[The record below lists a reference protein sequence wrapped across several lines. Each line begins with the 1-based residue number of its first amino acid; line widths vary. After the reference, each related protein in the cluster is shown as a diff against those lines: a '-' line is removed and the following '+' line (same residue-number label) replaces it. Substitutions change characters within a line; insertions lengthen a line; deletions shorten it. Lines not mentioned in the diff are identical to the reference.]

1 MLSRNS
7 LRILCGLSA
16 LLLGAGQSPLLAED
30 IHVPADQ
37 PTIQAGID
45 AAAEGDVVILAD
57 ATYTGEG
64 NKNLDFR
71 GKAITIRSE
80 SNDPTRCL
88 IDCQQ
93 DGRGFN
99 FHSGETSA
107 STLSGLTIQNG
118 QVSDAGGGIY
128 CSNSSP
134 TVTHCI
140 FSGNSVTTITDLSV
154 GGGSPDVT
162 RGKTPREEV

>member
-1 MLSRNS
+1 
-7 LRILCGLSA
+7 LRILFGLSA
-16 LLLGAGQSPLLAED
+16 LLLSAGQSPMLAED

-45 AAAEGDVVILAD
+45 AAAESDVVILAD
-57 ATYTGEG
+57 ATYTGSG
-64 NKNLDFR
+64 NKNLDFH
-71 GKAITIRSE
+71 GKAITVRSE
-80 SNDPTRCL
+80 SNDPRRCL

-93 DGRGFN
+93 DGRGFSC
-99 FHSGETSA
+99 HRGETAA

-134 TVTHCI
+134 TVKNCI
-140 FSGNSVTTITDLSV
+140 FRGNSVPTSTDLS
-154 GGGSPDVT
+154 GGGGGPDVT
-162 RGKTPREEV
+162 RG